1 VTGVPNVVD
10 GAHLEFNLSDDQRAI
25 AEAVKRICLRFP
37 DEYWTRKDT
46 LAEFP
51 HEFHAA
57 MAADGWLGITMPEE
71 LGGSNLGVTE
81 AAVMMNTVAAGGG
94 GSAAMSTL
102 QINLFAPHPIVVLG
116 TPEQK
121 RRMLRPLI
129 SGSEKTCFG
138 VTEANAGLN
147 TTRIKT
153 FAKKVDGG
161 YLVNGSKI
169 WTSTAQEAQNI
180 LLLTRTTAL
189 EECAKPTDGMTIF
202 FTKLDREKIEVRRIP
217 KMGRAAVDS
226 NAIFIQDLFIP
237 EQDRIGEEG
246 KGFHYLLHS
255 LNPERIIVAA
265 GAIGIAQD
273 ALRRAAAYAR
283 ERVVFDRPIGQNQ
296 SIQHPLAEIWCS
308 IEAAWL
314 MTMKAASLY
323 DRKEPCGSHANA
335 AKFLAGRVAFNSAT
349 QAVLTHGGMG
359 YAKEYQVERLFRES
373 MLQRLTPVSEQL
385 ILSFIAEKE
394 LGMPKSY

>member
-1 VTGVPNVVD
+1 MTVD
-10 GAHLEFNLSDDQRAI
+10 FTLTDDQKAI
-25 AEAVKRICLRFP
+25 AAAVKRICDNFT
-37 DEYWTRKDT
+37 DEYWSHKDT
-46 LAEFP
+46 AAEFP

-81 AAVMMNTVAAGGG
+81 AAIMMNTVASSGGAA
-94 GSAAMSTL
+94 AAMSTL

-121 RRMLRPLI
+121 ERMLKPLI
-129 SGSEKTCFG
+129 RGAEKTCFG
-138 VTEANAGLN
+138 VTEPNAGLN
-147 TTRIKT
+147 TTQIKT

-169 WTSTAQEAQNI
+169 WTSTAQQADNV
-180 LLLTRTTAL
+180 LLLTRTTPF
-189 EECAKPTDGMTIF
+189 EGSAKPTDGMTIF
-202 FTKLDREKIEVRRIP
+202 FTKLDRKKIEVRRIP

-226 NAIFIQDLFIP
+226 NAIFIEDLFIP
-237 EQDRIGEEG
+237 NEDRIGEEG
-246 KGFHYLLHS
+246 KGFYYLLHS

-273 ALRRAAAYAR
+273 ALRRAAAYAKD
-283 ERVVFDRPIGQNQ
+283 RVVFGRPIGQNQ
-296 SIQHPLAEIWCS
+296 SIQHPLAQNWCA

-314 MTMKAASLY
+314 MTMKAAALY
-323 DRKEPCGSHANA
+323 DRKEPCGSYANA
-335 AKFLAGRVAFNSAT
+335 AKYLGGRVAFDAAT

-373 MLQRLTPVSEQL
+373 VLQRLAPITEQL

-394 LGMPKSY
+394 LGLPKSY

>member
-1 VTGVPNVVD
+1 MDFT
-10 GAHLEFNLSDDQRAI
+10 LTDDQKAI
-25 AEAVKRICLRFP
+25 AEAVKRICANFT
-37 DEYWTRKDT
+37 DEYWSHKDT
-46 LAEFP
+46 AAEFP

-71 LGGSNLGVTE
+71 LGGSNLGVVE
-81 AAVMMNTVAAGGG
+81 AAIMMNTVAAGGG
-94 GSAAMSTL
+94 GAAAMSTL

-121 RRMLRPLI
+121 ERMLKPMIR
-129 SGSEKTCFG
+129 GAEKACFG

-147 TTRIKT
+147 TTQIKT

-169 WTSTAQEAQNI
+169 WTSTAQEADNI
-180 LLLTRTTAL
+180 LLLTRTTPF
-189 EECAKPTDGMTIF
+189 EGSAKPTDGMTIF
-202 FTKLDREKIEVRRIP
+202 FTKLDRKKIEVRRIP

-226 NAIFIQDLFIP
+226 NAIFIEDLFIP
-237 EQDRIGEEG
+237 NEDRIGEED
-246 KGFHYLLHS
+246 KGFYYLLHS

-273 ALRRAAAYAR
+273 ALRRAATYAR
-283 ERVVFDRPIGQNQ
+283 DRVVFGRPIGQNQ
-296 SIQHPLAEIWCS
+296 SIQHPLAQNWCA

-314 MTMKAASLY
+314 MTMKAAALY
-323 DRKEPCGSHANA
+323 DRKEPCGSYANA
-335 AKFLAGRVAFNSAT
+335 AKLLGGRAAFDAAT

-373 MLQRLTPVSEQL
+373 VLQRLAPITEQL

-394 LGMPKSY
+394 LGLPKSY

>member
-1 VTGVPNVVD
+1 VD
-10 GAHLEFNLSDDQRAI
+10 FQLTDEQRAI
-25 AEAVKRICLRFP
+25 ADAVKRICARFP
-37 DEYWTRKDT
+37 DEYWSHKDAA
-46 LAEFP
+46 AEFP

-57 MAADGWLGITMPEE
+57 MAEDGWLGITMPEE

-94 GSAAMSTL
+94 GAAAMSTL

-121 RRMLRPLI
+121 KRMLGPLI

-147 TTRIKT
+147 TTQIKT
-153 FAKKVDGG
+153 FAARVDGG

-169 WTSTAQEAQNI
+169 WTSTAQVADNI
-180 LLLTRTTAL
+180 LLLTRTTPL
-189 EECAKPTDGMTIF
+189 EECKRPTDGMTIF
-202 FTKLDREKIEVRRIP
+202 FTKLDRKKIEVRRIP

-226 NAIFIQDLFIP
+226 NAIFIQDFFIP
-237 EQDRIGEEG
+237 EADRIGEEG
-246 KGFHYLLHS
+246 KGFQYLLHS

-273 ALRRAAAYAR
+273 ALRRAAAYAK
-283 ERVVFDRPIGQNQ
+283 ERVVFGRPIGQNQ
-296 SIQHPLAEIWCS
+296 SIQHPLAELWCE

-314 MTMKAASLY
+314 VTMKASALY

-335 AKFLAGRVAFNSAT
+335 AKLLGGRVAFDAAT
-349 QAVLTHGGMG
+349 QAVLTYGGMG

-373 MLQRLTPVSEQL
+373 ILQRLAPVTEQL

-394 LGMPKSY
+394 LGLPKSY

>member
-1 VTGVPNVVD
+1 V
-10 GAHLEFNLSDDQRAI
+10 EFDLSDDHKAI
-25 AEAVKRICLRFP
+25 AEAVKKVCAQFT
-37 DEYWTRKDT
+37 DEYWSHKDT
-46 LAEFP
+46 AAEFP

-57 MAADGWLGITMPEE
+57 MAKDGWLGITMPVE
-71 LGGSNLGVTE
+71 LGGSGLGVTE
-81 AAVMMNTVAAGGG
+81 AAIMMNMVAKSNG

-116 TPEQK
+116 TAEQK
-121 RRMLRPLI
+121 ARMLRPLI
-129 SGSEKTCFG
+129 NGSEKTCFG

-169 WTSTAQEAQNI
+169 WTSTAQQAHNI
-180 LLLTRTTAL
+180 LLLARTTPI
-189 EECAKPTDGMTIF
+189 EECKKPTDGMSIF
-202 FTKLDREKIEVRRIP
+202 FTKLDRQKIEVRRIP

-226 NAIFIQDLFIP
+226 NAIFINDLFIP

-246 KGFHYLLHS
+246 KGFYYLLHS
-255 LNPERIIVAA
+255 INPERIIVGA
-265 GAIGIAQD
+265 GALGIAQD
-273 ALRRAAAYAR
+273 ALRRATNYAK

-296 SIQHPLAEIWCS
+296 SIQHPLADIWCD

-314 MTMKAASLY
+314 MIMKAAYLY
-323 DRKEPCGSHANA
+323 DSKQPCGSYANA
-335 AKFLAGRVAFNSAT
+335 AKLMAGRTAFKSAT
-349 QAVLTHGGMG
+349 QAVMTHGGMG
-359 YAKEYQVERLFRES
+359 YAKEYIVERLFRES
-373 MLQRLTPVSEQL
+373 ILQRLTPVSEQL

-394 LGMPKSY
+394 LGLPKSY

>member
-1 VTGVPNVVD
+1 VAVD
-10 GAHLEFNLSDDQRAI
+10 FDLSDDQRVI
-25 AEAVKRICLRFP
+25 AEAVKRVCARFP
-37 DEYWTRKDT
+37 DEYWSQKDT
-46 LAEFP
+46 TAEFP

-81 AAVMMNTVAAGGG
+81 AAIMMNTVAAAGGG
-94 GSAAMSTL
+94 AAAMSTL

-116 TPEQK
+116 TAEQK
-121 RRMLRPLI
+121 KRMLQPLI
-129 SGSEKTCFG
+129 SGAQKTCFG

-147 TTRIKT
+147 TTQIKT
-153 FAKKVDGG
+153 FAKRVPDG

-169 WTSTAQEAQNI
+169 WTSTAQVADNI
-180 LLLTRTTAL
+180 MLLTRTTPL
-189 EECAKPTDGMTIF
+189 EECARPTDGMTIF
-202 FTKLDREKIEVRRIP
+202 FTKLDRQKIEVRRIP

-226 NAIFIQDLFIP
+226 NAIFIQDLFVP
-237 EQDRIGEEG
+237 EADRIGEEG
-246 KGFHYLLHS
+246 KGFYYLLHS

-273 ALRRAAAYAR
+273 ALRRAATYAG
-283 ERVVFDRPIGQNQ
+283 ERVVFGRPIGQNQ
-296 SIQHPLAEIWCS
+296 AIQHPLAENWCDIQS
-308 IEAAWL
+308 AWL

-323 DRKEPCGSHANA
+323 DRKQPCGSYANA
-335 AKFLAGRVAFNSAT
+335 AKLLGGRAAFDAAT

-359 YAKEYQVERLFRES
+359 YAREFQVERLFRES
-373 MLQRLTPVSEQL
+373 ILQRLAPITEQL

-394 LGMPKSY
+394 LGLPKSY

>member
-1 VTGVPNVVD
+1 MDFALT
-10 GAHLEFNLSDDQRAI
+10 DDQRAI
-25 AEAVKRICLRFP
+25 ADAVKRICANFT
-37 DEYWTRKDT
+37 DEYWSHKDT
-46 LAEFP
+46 AGEFP

-71 LGGSNLGVTE
+71 LGGANLGVTE
-81 AAVMMNTVAAGGG
+81 AAIMMNTVASSGGAA
-94 GSAAMSTL
+94 AAMSTL

-121 RRMLRPLI
+121 ERMLRPLI
-129 SGSEKTCFG
+129 RGSEKTCFG
-138 VTEANAGLN
+138 VTEPDAGLN
-147 TTRIKT
+147 TTQIKT
-153 FAKKVDGG
+153 FARKVQGG
-161 YLVNGSKI
+161 YRVTGSKI
-169 WTSTAQEAQNI
+169 WTSTAQEADNI
-180 LLLTRTTAL
+180 LLLTRTTPL
-189 EECAKPTDGMTIF
+189 DSVSKPTDGMTIF
-202 FTKLDREKIEVRRIP
+202 FTKLNRQKIEVRRIP

-226 NAIFIQDLFIP
+226 NAIFIEDLFIP
-237 EQDRIGEEG
+237 EEDRIGEEG

-273 ALRRAAAYAR
+273 ALRRAAAYAKD
-283 ERVVFDRPIGQNQ
+283 RVVFGRPIGQNQ
-296 SIQHPLAEIWCS
+296 SIQHPLAENWCA

-314 MTMKAASLY
+314 MTMKAANLY
-323 DRKEPCGSHANA
+323 DRKQPCGSYANA
-335 AKFLAGRVAFNSAT
+335 AKFLGGRVAFQAAT

-373 MLQRLTPVSEQL
+373 ILQRLAPITEQL

-394 LGMPKSY
+394 LGLPKSY

>member
-1 VTGVPNVVD
+1 MDLT
-10 GAHLEFNLSDDQRAI
+10 LTDDQKAI
-25 AEAVKRICLRFP
+25 AEAVKRVCANFP
-37 DEYWTRKDT
+37 DEYWSHKDT
-46 LAEFP
+46 AAEFP

-81 AAVMMNTVAAGGG
+81 AAIMMNTVASSGGG
-94 GSAAMSTL
+94 AAAMSTL

-121 RRMLRPLI
+121 ERMLKPLI
-129 SGSEKTCFG
+129 RGAEKTCFG
-138 VTEANAGLN
+138 VTEPNAGLN
-147 TTRIKT
+147 TTQIKT
-153 FAKKVDGG
+153 FARKVDGG
-161 YLVNGSKI
+161 YVVNGSKI
-169 WTSTAQEAQNI
+169 WTSTAQEADNI
-180 LLLTRTTAL
+180 LLLTRTTPF
-189 EECAKPTDGMTIF
+189 EGSAKPTDGMTIF
-202 FTKLDREKIEVRRIP
+202 FTKLDRKKIEVRRIP

-226 NAIFIQDLFIP
+226 NAIFIEDLFIP
-237 EQDRIGEEG
+237 NEDRIGEEG
-246 KGFHYLLHS
+246 KGFYYLLHS

-273 ALRRAAAYAR
+273 SLRRAVAYAK

-296 SIQHPLAEIWCS
+296 SIQHPLAENWCA

-314 MTMKAASLY
+314 MTMKAAALY
-323 DRKEPCGSHANA
+323 DRKEPCGSYANA
-335 AKFLAGRVAFNSAT
+335 AKFLGGRVAFDAAT

-373 MLQRLTPVSEQL
+373 VLQRLAPITEQL

-394 LGMPKSY
+394 LGLPKSY

>member
-1 VTGVPNVVD
+1 MD
-10 GAHLEFNLSDDQRAI
+10 FELSDDQKAI
-25 AEAVKRICLRFP
+25 ADAVKKVCAQFT
-37 DEYWTRKDT
+37 DEYWSHKDNS
-46 LAEFP
+46 AEFP

-57 MAADGWLGITMPEE
+57 MAKDGWLGITMPVE
-71 LGGSNLGVTE
+71 LGGSGLGVTE
-81 AAVMMNTVAAGGG
+81 AAVMMNMVARSNG

-121 RRMLRPLI
+121 ARMLKPLI
-129 SGSEKTCFG
+129 NGSEKTCFG
-138 VTEANAGLN
+138 VTEPNAGLN

-169 WTSTAQEAQNI
+169 WTSTAQQAHNI
-180 LLLTRTTAL
+180 LLLTRTTPL
-189 EECAKPTDGMTIF
+189 EDCKKPTDGMTIF
-202 FTKLDREKIEVRRIP
+202 FTKLDRQKIEVRRIP

-226 NAIFIQDLFIP
+226 NAIFINDLFIP

-246 KGFHYLLHS
+246 RGFHYLLHS
-255 LNPERIIVAA
+255 INPERIIVAA
-265 GAIGIAQD
+265 GALGIAQD
-273 ALRRAAAYAR
+273 SLRRAANYAR
-283 ERVVFDRPIGQNQ
+283 ERVVFDRPIGMNQ
-296 SIQHPLAEIWCS
+296 SIQHPLADIWCD

-323 DRKEPCGSHANA
+323 DSKQPCGSYANA
-335 AKFLAGRVAFNSAT
+335 AKYMAGRAAFKSAT
-349 QAVLTHGGMG
+349 QAVMTHGGMG
-359 YAKEYQVERLFRES
+359 YAKEYIVERLFRES
-373 MLQRLTPVSEQL
+373 ILQRLTPISEQL

>member
-1 VTGVPNVVD
+1 
-10 GAHLEFNLSDDQRAI
+10 
-25 AEAVKRICLRFP
+25 
-37 DEYWTRKDT
+37 
-46 LAEFP
+46 
-51 HEFHAA
+51 
-57 MAADGWLGITMPEE
+57 
-71 LGGSNLGVTE
+71 
-81 AAVMMNTVAAGGG
+81 MNAVAAGGG

-129 SGSEKTCFG
+129 SGAEKTCFG
-138 VTEANAGLN
+138 VTEADAGLN

-153 FAKKVDGG
+153 SAKRVDGG

-169 WTSTAQEAQNI
+169 WTSTAQEADNI
-180 LLLTRTTAL
+180 LLLTRTTPL
-189 EECAKPTDGMTIF
+189 EDCVKPTDGMTIF
-202 FTKLDREKIEVRRIP
+202 FTKLNREKIEVRRIP
-217 KMGRAAVDS
+217 KLGRAAVDS

-273 ALRRAAAYAR
+273 ALRRAAGYAR

-323 DRKEPCGSHANA
+323 DRKEPCGSYANA
-335 AKFLAGRVAFNSAT
+335 AKFLAGRAAFSSAT

-373 MLQRLTPVSEQL
+373 ILQRLTPITEQL
-385 ILSFIAEKE
+385 ILCFIAEKE

>member
-1 VTGVPNVVD
+1 MD
-10 GAHLEFNLSDDQRAI
+10 FNLTDDHRAI
-25 AEAVKRICLRFP
+25 ADAVKKICARFP
-37 DEYWTRKDT
+37 DEYWSHKDAK
-46 LAEFP
+46 AEFP

-71 LGGSNLGVTE
+71 LGGSGLGVTE
-81 AAVMMNTVAAGGG
+81 AAIMMNTVASGNG

-121 RRMLRPLI
+121 ERMLRPLI

-147 TTRIKT
+147 TTQIKT

-161 YLVNGSKI
+161 YVVNGSKI
-169 WTSTAQEAQNI
+169 WTSTAQIAENI
-180 LLLTRTTAL
+180 LLLTRTTAF
-189 EECAKPTDGMTIF
+189 EQAAKPTDGMTIF
-202 FTKLDREKIEVRRIP
+202 FTKLDRKKIEVRRIP

-226 NAIFIQDLFIP
+226 NAIFIQDFFIP
-237 EQDRIGEEG
+237 DQDRIGEEG
-246 KGFHYLLHS
+246 KGFYYLLHS

-265 GAIGIAQD
+265 GALGIAKD
-273 ALRRAAAYAR
+273 ALRRASAYAKD
-283 ERVVFDRPIGQNQ
+283 RVVFGRQIGQNQ
-296 SIQHPLAEIWCS
+296 SIQHPLAENWCA

-314 MTMKAASLY
+314 MTMKAATLY
-323 DRKEPCGSHANA
+323 DRKEPCGSYANA
-335 AKFLAGRVAFNSAT
+335 AKFLAGRAAFNAAT

-373 MLQRLTPVSEQL
+373 ILQRLTPITEQL

>member
-1 VTGVPNVVD
+1 MDFDLND
-10 GAHLEFNLSDDQRAI
+10 EQRSI
-25 AEAVKRICLRFP
+25 AEAVKRICSRFP
-37 DEYWTRKDT
+37 DDYWSQKDSS
-46 LAEFP
+46 AEFP

-81 AAVMMNTVAAGGG
+81 AAVMMNTVAASGGG
-94 GSAAMSTL
+94 AAAMSTL

-121 RRMLRPLI
+121 KRMLAPLI

-138 VTEANAGLN
+138 VTEPNAGLN
-147 TTRIKT
+147 TTQIKT
-153 FAKKVDGG
+153 FARRVDGG
-161 YLVNGSKI
+161 YLVKGSKI
-169 WTSTAQEAQNI
+169 WTSTAQVADNI
-180 LLLTRTTAL
+180 LLLTRTAPL
-189 EECAKPTDGMTIF
+189 EEVAKPTDGMTIF
-202 FTKLDREKIEVRRIP
+202 FTKLDRRKIEVRRIP

-226 NAIFIQDLFIP
+226 NAIFIEDLFIP
-237 EQDRIGEEG
+237 ESDRIGEEG
-246 KGFHYLLHS
+246 KGFYYLLHS

-273 ALRRAAAYAR
+273 ALRRAASYAR
-283 ERVVFDRPIGQNQ
+283 ERVVFGRAIGQNQ
-296 SIQHPLAEIWCS
+296 SIQHPLAENWCA

-323 DRKEPCGSHANA
+323 DRKLPCGSYANA
-335 AKFLAGRVAFNSAT
+335 AKLLGGRVAFEAAT

-359 YAKEYQVERLFRES
+359 YAKEYHVERLFRES
-373 MLQRLTPVSEQL
+373 ILQRIAPITEQL

>member
-1 VTGVPNVVD
+1 MDFT
-10 GAHLEFNLSDDQRAI
+10 LTDDQKAI
-25 AEAVKRICLRFP
+25 AEAVRRICANFT
-37 DEYWTRKDT
+37 DEYWSHKDSS
-46 LAEFP
+46 AEFP

-81 AAVMMNTVAAGGG
+81 AAIMMNTVASSGGG
-94 GSAAMSTL
+94 AAAMSTL

-121 RRMLRPLI
+121 RRMLGPLI
-129 SGSEKTCFG
+129 RGAEKTCFG

-147 TTRIKT
+147 TTQIKT
-153 FAKKVDGG
+153 FARKVDGG
-161 YLVNGSKI
+161 YLVNGAKI
-169 WTSTAQEAQNI
+169 WTSTAQEADNI
-180 LLLTRTTAL
+180 MLLTRTTPL
-189 EECAKPTDGMTIF
+189 DGSGKPTDGMTIF
-202 FTKLDREKIEVRRIP
+202 FTKLDRKRIEVRRIP

-226 NAIFIQDLFIP
+226 NAIFIEDLFVP
-237 EQDRIGEEG
+237 DEDRIGEEG

-296 SIQHPLAEIWCS
+296 SIQHPLAQNWCA

-314 MTMKAASLY
+314 MTMKAATLY
-323 DRKEPCGSHANA
+323 DRKEPCGSYANA
-335 AKFLAGRVAFNSAT
+335 AKFLGGRAAFDAAT

-359 YAKEYQVERLFRES
+359 YAKEYQVERLFREAI
-373 MLQRLTPVSEQL
+373 LQRLAPITEQL

>member
-1 VTGVPNVVD
+1 VD
-10 GAHLEFNLSDDQRAI
+10 FNLSDDQRAI
-25 AEAVKRICLRFP
+25 AEAVKRICARFP
-37 DEYWTRKDT
+37 DEYWSHKDT
-46 LAEFP
+46 AAEFP

-71 LGGSNLGVTE
+71 LGGSSLGVTE
-81 AAVMMNTVAAGGG
+81 AAIMMNTVAAGGG
-94 GSAAMSTL
+94 GAAAMSTL

-121 RRMLRPLI
+121 QRMLRPLI
-129 SGSEKTCFG
+129 SGAEKTCFG
-138 VTEANAGLN
+138 VTEPNAGLN
-147 TTRIKT
+147 TTQIKT
-153 FAKKVDGG
+153 FAKRVDGG
-161 YLVNGSKI
+161 YVVNGSKI
-169 WTSTAQEAQNI
+169 WTSTAQVADNI
-180 LLLTRTTAL
+180 LLLTRTTAFEDSL
-189 EECAKPTDGMTIF
+189 KPTDGMTIF
-202 FTKLDREKIEVRRIP
+202 FTKLDRSRIEVRRIP

-226 NAIFIQDLFIP
+226 NSIFIEDFFIP
-237 EQDRIGEEG
+237 DQDRIGEEG
-246 KGFHYLLHS
+246 KGFYYLLHS

-273 ALRRAAAYAR
+273 ALRRASAYAKD
-283 ERVVFDRPIGQNQ
+283 RVVFGRPIGQNQ
-296 SIQHPLAEIWCS
+296 SIQHPLAENWCQ

-314 MTMKAASLY
+314 TTMKAASLY
-323 DRKEPCGSHANA
+323 DAKQPCGSYANA
-335 AKFLAGRVAFNSAT
+335 AKLLGGRAAFDAAT

-373 MLQRLTPVSEQL
+373 ILQRLAPITEQL